1 MLSSKW
7 GGRGHFNKKKNDD
20 RDKKVKKAG
29 DGMGN
34 DQITIQKS
42 KSEDVEAELLA
53 IALGGNNLTV
63 PFNINIANTSTGGS
77 INKES
82 GKGDL
87 EDEDEASLF

>member
-7 GGRGHFNKKKNDD
+7 GKKVHHMKKKKDD
-20 RDKKVKKAG
+20 CDKKVKKAG

-87 EDEDEASLF
+87 DDDDEAELI